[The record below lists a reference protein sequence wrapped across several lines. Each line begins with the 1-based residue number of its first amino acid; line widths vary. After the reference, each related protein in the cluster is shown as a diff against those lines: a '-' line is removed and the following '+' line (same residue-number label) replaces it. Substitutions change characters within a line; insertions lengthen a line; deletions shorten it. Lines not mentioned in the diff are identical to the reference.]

1 MSIRK
6 VILDKSILKSV
17 NFKIALLEES
27 IIPSHFFISK
37 KTFELLQDKM
47 EDERARSETKKVLE
61 KMFNLILD
69 VAEKNGGIKKL
80 HNGGVSLDDI
90 LVNKGS
96 KISIK
101 KSEKEG
107 SRYESINLHETLGKD
122 NCFIYTRDATLI
134 LRASENQIETIR
146 LKAFQIKKGF
156 KSQSELSDKENLAIT
171 KEEAFLGLSE
181 NEFVLFG
188 TKNYQYK
195 SGKLIP
201 INFDKTSNVE
211 KIKAVNID
219 QKMMMHLVQDST
231 IPVVLLTG
239 VAGVGKSFLALLEF
253 YRGYKKGIYKK
264 LFISRANVSFEDN
277 GSKPGTEKE
286 KVRGVLGPIKTT
298 LEELATLMPGSDIF
312 KKLLEDFN
320 AKEGE
325 EPHKMLNVTS
335 FGEIQGKTFP
345 KNSLAFLDE
354 AQNATEQQIQS
365 FFTRAG
371 KEAKM
376 IFAGDLGQVANP
388 KLSIYNNGLLFLERN
403 ARNQSLV
410 GVLYSTKASAR
421 SNIAQLGADIFS

>member
-171 KEEAFLGLSE
+171 KEEAFL
-181 NEFVLFG
+181 
-188 TKNYQYK
+188 
-195 SGKLIP
+195 
-201 INFDKTSNVE
+201 
-211 KIKAVNID
+211 
-219 QKMMMHLVQDST
+219 
-231 IPVVLLTG
+231 
-239 VAGVGKSFLALLEF
+239 
-253 YRGYKKGIYKK
+253 
-264 LFISRANVSFEDN
+264 
-277 GSKPGTEKE
+277 
-286 KVRGVLGPIKTT
+286 
-298 LEELATLMPGSDIF
+298 
-312 KKLLEDFN
+312 
-320 AKEGE
+320 
-325 EPHKMLNVTS
+325 
-335 FGEIQGKTFP
+335 
-345 KNSLAFLDE
+345 
-354 AQNATEQQIQS
+354 
-365 FFTRAG
+365 
-371 KEAKM
+371 
-376 IFAGDLGQVANP
+376 
-388 KLSIYNNGLLFLERN
+388 
-403 ARNQSLV
+403 
-410 GVLYSTKASAR
+410 
-421 SNIAQLGADIFS
+421 